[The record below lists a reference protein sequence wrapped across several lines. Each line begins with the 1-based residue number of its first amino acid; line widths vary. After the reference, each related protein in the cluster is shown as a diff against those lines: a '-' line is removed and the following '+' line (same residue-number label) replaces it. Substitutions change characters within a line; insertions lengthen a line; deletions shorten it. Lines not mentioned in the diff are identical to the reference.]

1 MTDPEGTTAADVP
14 DAKGAEAA
22 TFVFADL
29 AGYTALTEAHGDEHA
44 ADVAEAFCER
54 MRALLSDYD
63 AQEVKTVGDALLV
76 RVPDADQAIHLAAR
90 LVSDS
95 GVKDRSLGVRVGMH
109 TGTAVQRGED
119 WFGTAVNVA
128 SRVADAARPGE
139 LLMTLATRELAQHAV
154 LPGQVRAR

>member
-14 DAKGAEAA
+14 DAKGPEAA

-63 AQEVKTVGDALLV
+63 AQEVKTIGDALLV
-76 RVPDADQAIHLAAR
+76 RVPDAAQAIHPAAR

-119 WFGTAVNVA
+119 WFDTRSTSHPAWPT
-128 SRVADAARPGE
+128 RHDPG
-139 LLMTLATRELAQHAV
+139 RFS
-154 LPGQVRAR
+154 